1 MNTELLKAK
10 ILDLL
15 IKGELTATWRKEHKD
30 IENADVLLEK
40 IRSEKEKKLNNELIA
55 KGKKP
60 TAKVEVK
67 EVAEKDKPFEIP
79 KSWKWCRLGDIT
91 EAFIGLT
98 YKPTDK
104 TKKGTFVL
112 RSSNIQNNKIDLSDE
127 VRVSCVIPEKLYV
140 ENNDILMCSRNG
152 SRRLVGKSVLI
163 ENLPE
168 KMVFGAFMTIIKSPI
183 NFYLIRF
190 FNSPFFAQQVSDI
203 CNTTTINQITLG
215 KLDNFFLP
223 LPPLE
228 EQKELARIAECL
240 LTMTDDVESSYS
252 NLEDLS
258 KKAKAKVLDLLIKGD
273 LTATWREEHKNI
285 ESADVLLE
293 KIRSEKEK
301 KLNDELIAKGK
312 KPTARVEIKEVAEK
326 DKPFEIP
333 KSWKWCRFGDVFQ
346 HNTGKTQNSSV
357 VTRNGTIKKFITTSN
372 LYWNKFDFTKVKEMS
387 FSESELER
395 CTVTKGDLLICEGGD
410 YGRSA
415 IWKYDYDV
423 CFQNHI
429 HRARAI
435 LKESVEIIFYYYVMF
450 LYKYTGRI
458 DGHGVGIQSLSTN
471 NLDKL
476 LIPIPPLEEQKEIA
490 HIADV
495 LLNQIDSLTDIDSTQ
510 TGDTEDE

>member
-1 MNTELLKAK
+1 MDTELLKSK

-15 IKGELTATWRKEHKD
+15 IKGDLTATWREEHKD
-30 IENADVLLEK
+30 IESADVLLEK

-60 TAKVEVK
+60 TA
-67 EVAEKDKPFEIP
+67 
-79 KSWKWCRLGDIT
+79 
-91 EAFIGLT
+91 
-98 YKPTDK
+98 
-104 TKKGTFVL
+104 
-112 RSSNIQNNKIDLSDE
+112 
-127 VRVSCVIPEKLYV
+127 
-140 ENNDILMCSRNG
+140 
-152 SRRLVGKSVLI
+152 
-163 ENLPE
+163 
-168 KMVFGAFMTIIKSPI
+168 
-183 NFYLIRF
+183 
-190 FNSPFFAQQVSDI
+190 
-203 CNTTTINQITLG
+203 
-215 KLDNFFLP
+215 
-223 LPPLE
+223 
-228 EQKELARIAECL
+228 
-240 LTMTDDVESSYS
+240 
-252 NLEDLS
+252 
-258 KKAKAKVLDLLIKGD
+258 
-273 LTATWREEHKNI
+273 
-285 ESADVLLE
+285 
-293 KIRSEKEK
+293 
-301 KLNDELIAKGK
+301 
-312 KPTARVEIKEVAEK
+312 RVEIKEVAEK
-326 DKPFEIP
+326 EQSFEIP

-495 LLNQIDSLTDIDSTQ
+495 LLNQIDSLTHIAKR
-510 TGDTEDE
+510 TGDAEDE